1 MFYQKNGH
9 RNGSDADVFP
19 AKNIETKHKANCE
32 NHDGVSV
39 QDNFMNFKNDLNFK
53 SFHRGM
59 INNLS

>member
-1 MFYQKNGH
+1 MFCQKKGT
-9 RNGSDADVFP
+9 RNRSNPDIFP
-19 AKNIETKHKANCE
+19 AKNMETKHKADRE
-32 NHDGVSV
+32 KPQLVSV